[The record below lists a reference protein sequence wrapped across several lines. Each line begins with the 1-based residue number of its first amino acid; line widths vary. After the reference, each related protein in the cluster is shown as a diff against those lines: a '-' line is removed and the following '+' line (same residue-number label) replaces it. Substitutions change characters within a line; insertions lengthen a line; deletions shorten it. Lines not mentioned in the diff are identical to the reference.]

1 VLEFVVAEA
10 LRDLGRAGRLAVFA
24 VLLIAL
30 SLGALGA
37 FWLLSENLGAAVAR
51 WREQLRII
59 VYLRDEA
66 PGPAA
71 TALVKRIEGLD
82 GVKAARYV
90 SKADALRLV
99 RQSLGEYAAVTDALP
114 SNPLPAS
121 IEVTPEPTLATVAAT
136 QELVER
142 LAALPEAEEVQG
154 GTLWVER
161 LAHWQRLIRVLGLA
175 IGALLAVAAVFT
187 ITTATTLVLHGRR
200 QEIEIMRLVGA
211 PERMIQLPLLLQG
224 VAQGVL
230 GSGLAILALAAAYHI
245 ARPTLEPLI
254 TLTLGLPRTSFLS
267 TDAIAALLI
276 GGGLLGGA
284 GGWLAR
290 GRYA

>member
-1 VLEFVVAEA
+1 VLEFIVAEA
-10 LRDLGRAGRLAVFA
+10 FRDLGRAGRLAVFA

-37 FWLLSENLGAAVAR
+37 FWVLSENLGSAVAR
-51 WREQLRII
+51 WREQLRIV
-59 VYLRDEA
+59 VYLREE
-66 PGPAA
+66 PSGPAA
-71 TALVKRIEGLD
+71 AALVKRIEGLD
-82 GVKAARYV
+82 GVKRAGYV
-90 SKADALRLV
+90 SKAEALCLV
-99 RQSLGEYAAVTDALP
+99 RQSLGEYAAVTDTLP

-121 IEVTPEPTLATVAAT
+121 IEVTPDATVATVAAT
-136 QELVER
+136 RTLVER
-142 LAALPEAEEVQG
+142 LASMAETEEVQG
-154 GTLWVER
+154 GTVWVER
-161 LAHWQRLIRVLGLA
+161 LAHWQRLMRLLGLA
-175 IGALLAVAAVFT
+175 IGSLLAVAAVFT
-187 ITTATTLVLHGRR
+187 ITTATTLVLHARR

-224 VAQGVL
+224 IVQGVL
-230 GSGLAILALAAAYHI
+230 GAALAILVLAAAYHFT
-245 ARPTLEPLI
+245 RPTLEPLI

-267 TDAIAALLI
+267 TDAVTVLLI

>member
-10 LRDLGRAGRLAVFA
+10 CRDLRRAGRLAVFA

-37 FWLLSENLGAAVAR
+37 FWVLSENLGAAVAR
-51 WREQLRII
+51 WREQLRVV
-59 VYLRDEA
+59 VYLREE
-66 PGPAA
+66 PSGPAA
-71 TALVKRIEGLD
+71 AALVMRIQGLD
-82 GVKAARYV
+82 GVKRARYV
-90 SKADALRLV
+90 SKAEALGVV
-99 RQSLGEYAAVTDALP
+99 RQSLGEYAAVTDTLP

-121 IEVTPEPTLATVAAT
+121 IEVTPDATIATVAAT
-136 QELVER
+136 HGLVDR
-142 LAALPEAEEVQG
+142 LASLPEAEDVQG
-154 GTLWVER
+154 GTVWVER
-161 LAHWQRLIRVLGLA
+161 LAHWQRLMRLLGLA

-187 ITTATTLVLHGRR
+187 ITTATTLVLHARR

-224 VAQGVL
+224 VAQGAL
-230 GSGLAILALAAAYHI
+230 GAGLAVIVLAASYHL

-254 TLTLGLPRTSFLS
+254 TLTLGLPRTTFLS
-267 TDAIAALLI
+267 ADAITILLV

-290 GRYA
+290 GRYV